1 MITTTNKTTVATAET
16 MAATL
21 LCPCPEAGTLEA
33 EDAAVLPTEVG
44 VEVEGM
50 TAPPWPEPLGNSEES
65 TMLVLLN
72 TGEETVGPLLSKG
85 EEMEPSL
92 GEEGLV
98 GEGLGGR
105 VVLSEG
111 CMTILLPRSAEGAG
125 EDTEGVED
133 GGAGV
138 GGDDTVIVAV
148 LPDSVTVTAAGVEVA
163 PPTGKMAV
171 TVRDSRLSTGI
182 L

>member
-21 LCPCPEAGTLEA
+21 LCPCPEVGTLET

-44 VEVEGM
+44 IEIKGT

-65 TMLVLLN
+65 TMFVLLDA
-72 TGEETVGPLLSKG
+72 GEETVGPSLFKG

-111 CMTILLPRSAEGAG
+111 CMTLLLPGSAGGAG
-125 EDTEGVED
+125 EDTEGAED
-133 GGAGV
+133 GG
-138 GGDDTVIVAV
+138 GGGGDTVIVAV
-148 LPDSVTVTAAGVEVA
+148 LPDSVTVTAAGVGVA
-163 PPTGKMAV
+163 PLTGKMTV
-171 TVRDSRLSTGI
+171 TVRHSRLYPGI